1 MKICTNN
8 CTELTFANLSHIRI
22 VRQFGGI
29 QRMRAEPLKYEK
41 YLNKKREINERTG

>member
-1 MKICTNN
+1 MKLCTNN
-8 CTELTFANLSHIRI
+8 CTELTFGNLSHIRI

-41 YLNKKREINERTG
+41 IFKQEEGNK